1 MERELQDYYEDR
13 FATMATKGWI
23 DFIEDT
29 QNLFDTYNKINTA
42 ESFEE
47 FHKRKGQL
55 DILQWIL
62 SLKDASEQAYEELQ
76 NEEVV

>member
-1 MERELQDYYEDR
+1 MERELQDYYEAR